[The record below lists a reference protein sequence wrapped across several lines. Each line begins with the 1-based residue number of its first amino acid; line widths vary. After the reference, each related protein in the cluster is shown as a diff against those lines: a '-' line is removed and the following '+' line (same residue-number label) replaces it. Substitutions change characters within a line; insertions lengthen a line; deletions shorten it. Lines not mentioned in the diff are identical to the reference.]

1 MPTALN
7 QEKKIFWNLKKTSNN
22 AGELSLY
29 GTVSEWS
36 WWDDEITPRK
46 FRDDINNLG
55 EVEEIVVKL
64 NSQGGDVFAGLHIY
78 QVLKEHKAHITVR
91 VEGLAASIASTI
103 AMAGD
108 KVIMPKGSMM
118 MMHNPWTYTAGEANE
133 LRQTADVLDSIRDAL
148 VEVYVA
154 KTGLDEEEIKSLL
167 DSETWMT
174 SSQAVERG
182 FADEIEENL
191 QISASIRGKTAVING
206 VEMDWSQFE
215 DAPELPKEAGAV
227 PSVLDKVSAV
237 LASRPKS
244 EPKQE
249 PKPQPTASNELT
261 IEALASKH
269 PDLYAAVL
277 AEATQKERDRI
288 KALDELS
295 TVPSAKAII
304 EKAKYETGATAEA
317 VAVDVLKAESN
328 RIQTIGTN
336 RLKDAQ
342 NSGIDNL
349 LPDDVSLQTTG
360 DQEEQEVSGLANK
373 FKKLRGGK

>member
-1 MPTALN
+1 VPTALN

-215 DAPELPKEAGAV
+215 DAPELPKEAGAK

-237 LASRPKS
+237 LASRPKP
-244 EPKQE
+244 EPKPE
-249 PKPQPTASNELT
+249 PKPQPSASNELT
-261 IEALASKH
+261 IEMLASQH

-277 AEATQKERDRI
+277 AEGTKKERDRI

-328 RIQTIGTN
+328 RIQAVGTN
-336 RLKDAQ
+336 RLKDSQ
-342 NSGIDNL
+342 NSGMDNL

-360 DQEEQEVSGLANK
+360 DQEEQEVSALANK
-373 FKKLRGGK
+373 FKKLRGGN

>member
-1 MPTALN
+1 VPTALN

-182 FADEIEENL
+182 FADELEENL
-191 QISASIRGKTAVING
+191 QISASIRGETAVING
-206 VEMDWSQFE
+206 VEMDWSKFE
-215 DAPELPKEAGAV
+215 DAPELPKEPGPK

-237 LASRPKS
+237 LASRPKPEPKP
-244 EPKQE
+244 EPKQ
-249 PKPQPTASNELT
+249 QPIASNELT
-261 IEALASKH
+261 IEILASQH

-277 AEATQKERDRI
+277 AEGTKKERDRI

-328 RIQTIGTN
+328 RIQAVGTN
-336 RLKDAQ
+336 RLKDSQ
-342 NSGIDNL
+342 NSGMDNL

-360 DQEEQEVSGLANK
+360 DQEEQEVSALANK

>member
-1 MPTALN
+1 VPTALN

-36 WWDDEITPRK
+36 WWDDEITPQK

-55 EVEEIVVKL
+55 DVDEIVVKI

-91 VEGLAASIASTI
+91 VEGLAASIAHTI

-118 MMHNPWTYTAGEANE
+118 MMHNPWTYAAGEANQ

-191 QISASIRGKTAVING
+191 QISACIRGKTAVING
-206 VEMDWSQFE
+206 VEMDWSKFE
-215 DAPELPKEAGAV
+215 DAPELPKEAGAK
-227 PSVLDKVSAV
+227 PSVQDKVSAV
-237 LASRPKS
+237 LASRPKPEPKP
-244 EPKQE
+244 EPKQ
-249 PKPQPTASNELT
+249 QPIASNEMT
-261 IEALASKH
+261 IEMLASQH

-277 AEATQKERDRI
+277 AEGTKKERDRF

-328 RIQTIGTN
+328 RIQAVGTN
-336 RLKDAQ
+336 RLKDSQ
-342 NSGIDNL
+342 NSGMDNL

-373 FKKLRGGK
+373 MKKLRGGK